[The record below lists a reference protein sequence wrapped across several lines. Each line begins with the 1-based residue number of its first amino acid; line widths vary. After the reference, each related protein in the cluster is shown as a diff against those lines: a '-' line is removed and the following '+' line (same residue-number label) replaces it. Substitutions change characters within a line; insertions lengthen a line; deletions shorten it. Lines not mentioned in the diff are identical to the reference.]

1 MNPTALPLPT
11 PDDVTAAARLLAGVA
26 HRTPVLRSTTI
37 DRLFGGELYFK
48 CENLQRAGSFKFR
61 GAYCALAQFDARQRD
76 KGVLAYSSGN
86 HAQAIALA
94 ARQHD
99 IPALVVMPDDAA
111 LTKLEAA
118 RGYGAQVVT
127 YHRDTE
133 DRNAISERLA
143 AERGMSI
150 VPPSDHPQVIAGHG
164 TAALELLQEVPKLD
178 YLFVPTGGGALLA
191 GSLLAVQAA
200 GSGCEVFGVEPEA
213 ADHARQSLKAGH
225 IITIAH
231 PRTIADAA
239 QTPALAPLAFEIIR
253 KAAPQI
259 LTASDAQMLQ
269 ALRFLAQRMK
279 LVVEPTGALALAGA
293 QGGGIALHGK
303 RVGILVSG
311 GNVDLPRYARFISD

>member
-1 MNPTALPLPT
+1 MSLPVPT
-11 PDDVTAAARLLAGVA
+11 PADVLAAAQLLQGVA

-48 CENLQRAGSFKFR
+48 CENLQRTGSFKFR
-61 GAYCALAQFDARQRD
+61 GAYCALARFDAAQRD
-76 KGVLAYSSGN
+76 KGVLTYSSGN

-99 IPALVVMPDDAA
+99 IPALVVMPEDAA
-111 LTKLEAA
+111 LAKLQAT

-127 YHRDTE
+127 YDREKE
-133 DRNAISERLA
+133 DRHAISERLA

-164 TAALELLQEVPKLD
+164 TAALELLQEVPRLD

-191 GSLLAVQAA
+191 GSLLAAQAA
-200 GSGCEVFGVEPEA
+200 GSACEVFGVTPEA
-213 ADHARQSLKAGH
+213 ADHAQQSLKAGH
-225 IITIAH
+225 IVTIAH

-239 QTPALAPLAFEIIR
+239 QTHALAPLAFEIIR
-253 KAAPQI
+253 RAAPR
-259 LTASDAQMLQ
+259 LLAASDAQMLD

-279 LVVEPTGALALAGA
+279 LVVEPTGALAFAGA
-293 QGGGIALHGK
+293 RDGGIDLHGK

-311 GNVDLPRYARFISD
+311 GNVDLSRYARFISD

>member
-1 MNPTALPLPT
+1 MSLSLPT
-11 PDDVTAAARLLAGVA
+11 PADVLAAAQLLKGVG
-26 HRTPVLRSTTI
+26 HHTPGLRSTTI
-37 DRLFGGELYFK
+37 DRLFGGALYFK
-48 CENLQRAGSFKFR
+48 CENLQRTGSFKFR

-99 IPALVVMPDDAA
+99 IPALIVMPDDAA
-111 LTKLEAA
+111 LTKLEAT

-127 YHRDTE
+127 YQRGTE
-133 DRNAISERLA
+133 DRNTISQRLD

-150 VPPSDHPQVIAGHG
+150 VPPSDHPQIIAGHG

-225 IITIAH
+225 IVTIAH

-239 QTPALAPLAFEIIR
+239 QSPALAPLAFEIIR
-253 KAAPQI
+253 KAAPQL

-279 LVVEPTGALALAGA
+279 LVVEPTGAMAFAGA
-293 QGGGIALHGK
+293 RDGGVALHGK

-311 GNVDLPRYARFISD
+311 GNVDLSRYARFISD

>member
-1 MNPTALPLPT
+1 MSLSLPT
-11 PDDVTAAARLLAGVA
+11 PADVLAAAQLLKGVV
-26 HRTPVLRSTTI
+26 HHTPVLRSTTI

-48 CENLQRAGSFKFR
+48 CENLQRTGSFKFR

-99 IPALVVMPDDAA
+99 IPALIVMPDDAA
-111 LTKLEAA
+111 LTKLEAT

-127 YHRDTE
+127 YQRGTE
-133 DRNAISERLA
+133 DRNTISQRLA

-150 VPPSDHPQVIAGHG
+150 VPPSDHPQIIAGHG

-178 YLFVPTGGGALLA
+178 YLCVPTGGGALLA

-225 IITIAH
+225 SVTIAH

-239 QTPALAPLAFEIIR
+239 QSPALAPLAFEIIR
-253 KAAPQI
+253 KAAPQL

-279 LVVEPTGALALAGA
+279 VVVEPSGALGFAGA
-293 QGGGIALHGK
+293 RDGGVALHGK

-311 GNVDLPRYARFISD
+311 GNVDLSRYARFISD

>member
-1 MNPTALPLPT
+1 MSLSLPT
-11 PDDVTAAARLLAGVA
+11 PADVLAAAQLLKGVV
-26 HRTPVLRSTTI
+26 HHTPVLRSTTI

-48 CENLQRAGSFKFR
+48 CENLQRTGSFKFR

-99 IPALVVMPDDAA
+99 IPALIVMPDDAA
-111 LTKLEAA
+111 LTKLEAT

-127 YHRDTE
+127 YQRGTE
-133 DRNAISERLA
+133 DRNTISQRLA

-150 VPPSDHPQVIAGHG
+150 VPPSDHPQIIAGHG

-225 IITIAH
+225 IVTIAH

-239 QTPALAPLAFEIIR
+239 QSPALAPLAFEIIR
-253 KAAPQI
+253 KAAPQL

-279 LVVEPTGALALAGA
+279 LVVEPTGALAFASA
-293 QGGGIALHGK
+293 RDGGVALHGK

-311 GNVDLPRYARFISD
+311 GNVDLSRYARFISD

>member
-1 MNPTALPLPT
+1 MSLSLPT
-11 PDDVTAAARLLAGVA
+11 PADVLAAAQLLKGVV
-26 HRTPVLRSTTI
+26 HHTPVLRSTTI

-48 CENLQRAGSFKFR
+48 CENLQRTGSFKFR

-76 KGVLAYSSGN
+76 KRVLAYSSGN

-99 IPALVVMPDDAA
+99 IPALIVMPDDAA
-111 LTKLEAA
+111 LTKLEAT

-127 YHRDTE
+127 SQRGTE
-133 DRNAISERLA
+133 DRNTISQRLA

-150 VPPSDHPQVIAGHG
+150 VPPSDHSQIIAGHG

-225 IITIAH
+225 IVTIAH

-239 QTPALAPLAFEIIR
+239 QSPALAPLAFEIIR
-253 KAAPQI
+253 KAAPQL

-279 LVVEPTGALALAGA
+279 LVVEPTRALAFAGA
-293 QGGGIALHGK
+293 RDGGVALHGK

-311 GNVDLPRYARFISD
+311 GNVDLSRYARFISD

>member
-37 DRLFGGELYFK
+37 DRLFGGELHFK

-61 GAYCALAQFDARQRD
+61 GAYCALAQFDARQRE

-164 TAALELLQEVPKLD
+164 TAALELLQEVPRLD